1 MTGIPWRAARER
13 HIKGKTMV
21 TIVTLLIIAIGI
33 VIVVLAV
40 QSRRDRSR
48 PRRPGKKVG
57 NKPAASAA
65 TPARPGGIEKLKCNA
80 LFWGVQMDQP
90 GCEAA
95 RAIMDKQFTFEE
107 APDMPLEGCD
117 SPTCTCLFRGLL
129 DRRKLNRRSGGDR
142 RNEVRFDEKGADR
155 RSRKDRRR
163 GNAWTDRTH

>member
-1 MTGIPWRAARER
+1 
-13 HIKGKTMV
+13 MV

-33 VIVVLAV
+33 TIVVLAV

-48 PRRPGKKVG
+48 PRRTGKKVG
-57 NKPAASAA
+57 NKTAVPAA

-95 RAIMDKQFTFEE
+95 RAILDKQYTFDE
-107 APDMPLEGCD
+107 APEMPLEGCD
-117 SPTCTCLFRGLL
+117 APTCTCLFRGLL
-129 DRRKLNRRSGGDR
+129 DKRKIHRRAGADR
-142 RNEVRFDEKGADR
+142 RTEIRFDENGKSDR

-163 GNAWTDRTH
+163 GNAWTDRNY